1 MKQDFSDYTSL
12 VPAKTVVILQGKIRY
27 GDGEDNVLKRT
38 KAGDGEGLDMEFT
51 LLDGPYAREKFFAFM
66 LVKGETPGQNAM
78 AKSNLERLKLIQD
91 SALYLD
97 PGDKSP
103 EARAKRSFAWRDFD
117 GIRFLAEVGVE
128 EGRSGFPD
136 KNVITRVITKDQPL
150 WGGRPPIDQTGPDR
164 GLNAAPVAPVP
175 STPAAAP
182 IVKPAGLRDE
192 CAGRS
197 QRRFPRIATDGCGR
211 RPPHPSPRRRRS
223 SASTAH
229 FAFIRR
235 SVG

>member
-66 LVKGETPGQNAM
+66 LVKGETPGQNSM

-117 GIRFLAEVGVE
+117 GIQFLAEVGIE

-175 STPAAAP
+175 LTPSAAAP
-182 IVKPAGLRDE
+182 IVKPAW
-192 CAGRS
+192 
-197 QRRFPRIATDGCGR
+197 
-211 RPPHPSPRRRRS
+211 
-223 SASTAH
+223 AS
-229 FAFIRR
+229 
-235 SVG
+235 